1 MTTLFAFFGFPGHI
15 EAIIVL
21 AVILL
26 LFGHRLPGMMRSMG
40 RSVVEF
46 KKGIREPGDDEED
59 DDEPAISSSK
69 ESGEEVKKVEE
80 AKVEEA

>member
-1 MTTLFAFFGFPGHI
+1 MTTLLAFFGFPGHI
-15 EAIIVL
+15 EALIVL

-46 KKGIREPGDDEED
+46 KKGIKEDDEEE
-59 DDEPAISSSK
+59 EPAISSSQ
-69 ESGEEVKKVEE
+69 EPDKVEE
-80 AKVEEA
+80 AKVE

>member
-1 MTTLFAFFGFPGHI
+1 MTTLFAFFGLPGHF
-15 EAIIVL
+15 EALIVL

-26 LFGHRLPGMMRSMG
+26 LFGHRLPSMMRSMG

-46 KKGIREPGDDEED
+46 KKGIRDPGDDED

-69 ESGEEVKKVEE
+69 DSGEEVKKVEE

>member
-1 MTTLFAFFGFPGHI
+1 MTTLFAFFGLPGHF
-15 EAIIVL
+15 EALIVL

-26 LFGHRLPGMMRSMG
+26 LFGNRLPSMMRSMG

-46 KKGIREPGDDEED
+46 KKGIRDTGDDEEEG
-59 DDEPAISSSK
+59 EPALSESK
-69 ESGEEVKKVEE
+69 ESGKETKKVEE

>member
-1 MTTLFAFFGFPGHI
+1 MTTLFAFFGLPGHF
-15 EAIIVL
+15 EALIVL

-46 KKGIREPGDDEED
+46 KRGIRDPGDDDDED
-59 DDEPAISSSK
+59 GEPAISSSK
-69 ESGEEVKKVEE
+69 ESSKEAKKVEE

>member
-1 MTTLFAFFGFPGHI
+1 MTTLFAFFGMPGGL
-15 EAIIVL
+15 EMVIVL
-21 AVILL
+21 VVILL
-26 LFGHRLPGMMRSMG
+26 LFGNRLPGMMRSMG

-46 KKGIREPGDDEED
+46 KKGIREPGDDED

-69 ESGEEVKKVEE
+69 KSGEEVKKVEE